1 MFKPPRCPHRGCQF
15 HRSPEEGFCQFF
27 GFYSVKCRPD
37 RVPRFRCRGCRRTF
51 SRQTFRMDYRDHRPD
66 VNLQVMTWLSSGVGL
81 RQFARQIPIDRKSLR
96 RKVWKIGLHLRK
108 VHKNLSTRAQL
119 GDSKFQLDELET
131 FEGNKLNRP
140 VTVANTIEE
149 KSYFVVGCD
158 VATMAPRRQKARP
171 AEIKEEEKKH
181 GKRTNHSN
189 RVVRKVLRRAASMT
203 KAEAA
208 VTLICDKKENLSAAS
223 SGGVW

>member
-1 MFKPPRCPHRGCQF
+1 MFKPPRCPHRECQY

-37 RVPRFRCRGCRRTF
+37 RVPRFRCRGCKRTF

-66 VNLQVMTWLSSGVGL
+66 VNFQVMTWLSSGVGL

-108 VHKNLSTRAQL
+108 VHKNLSARAQL

-131 FEGNKLNRP
+131 FEGKQTESAGHGGQHHRRKILLRGRLRRRNDGPLGGKKP
-140 VTVANTIEE
+140 
-149 KSYFVVGCD
+149 D
-158 VATMAPRRQKARP
+158 RQKS
-171 AEIKEEEKKH
+171 KK
-181 GKRTNHSN
+181 KRKSTAN
-189 RVVRKVLRRAASMT
+189 
-203 KAEAA
+203 
-208 VTLICDKKENLSAAS
+208 
-223 SGGVW
+223 G